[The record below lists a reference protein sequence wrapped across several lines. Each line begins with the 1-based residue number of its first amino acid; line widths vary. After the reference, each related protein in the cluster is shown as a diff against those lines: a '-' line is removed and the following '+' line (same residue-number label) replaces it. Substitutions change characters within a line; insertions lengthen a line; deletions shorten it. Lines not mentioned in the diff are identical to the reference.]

1 MFYVI
6 SNILKAANK
15 AKHTNSM
22 DITIKEM
29 RTRSELKKFTQF
41 GIELYKNNPYFCP
54 PIIIDEINTLSN
66 DTNPAFEVCESV
78 YYIAFQDK
86 KPVGR
91 IAGIINSA
99 ANNAWQVKKLRFGWF
114 DFINNLEVSKALLDA
129 VVEWGRKKGMT
140 QMNGPVGFT
149 DFDHQGLLLEGF
161 EHLSPMA
168 SLYNYPYYEQHYD
181 AYGLKKDADWIE
193 IRSGLIHEMPERVDR
208 LCKAVEQRYN
218 VKIEY
223 IHSKKELIKRFGY
236 TFFDVIDSAYSP
248 LYNYSPLTRS
258 QKHYYAKMFFPLLNY
273 DFISLITNDAGEL
286 VAVGVCMPNITPAL
300 RKTKGKLFPFG
311 WISILK
317 ALKAKQFDQ
326 LDFLLIAVRPDYQ
339 NKGINSLF
347 FKRLIPSFKQYGV
360 KYSESSA
367 ILETNNKSQAH
378 FDFFD
383 SKQHKRRRAYI
394 KDIAE

>member
-1 MFYVI
+1 
-6 SNILKAANK
+6 
-15 AKHTNSM
+15 
-22 DITIKEM
+22 
-29 RTRSELKKFTQF
+29 
-41 GIELYKNNPYFCP
+41 
-54 PIIIDEINTLSN
+54 
-66 DTNPAFEVCESV
+66 
-78 YYIAFQDK
+78 
-86 KPVGR
+86 
-91 IAGIINSA
+91 
-99 ANNAWQVKKLRFGWF
+99 
-114 DFINNLEVSKALLDA
+114 
-129 VVEWGRKKGMT
+129 
-140 QMNGPVGFT
+140 
-149 DFDHQGLLLEGF
+149 
-161 EHLSPMA
+161 
-168 SLYNYPYYEQHYD
+168 
-181 AYGLKKDADWIE
+181 
-193 IRSGLIHEMPERVDR
+193 
-208 LCKAVEQRYN
+208 
-218 VKIEY
+218 
-223 IHSKKELIKRFGY
+223 
-236 TFFDVIDSAYSP
+236 
-248 LYNYSPLTRS
+248 
-258 QKHYYAKMFFPLLNY
+258 MFFPLLNY

-300 RKTKGKLFPFG
+300 IKTKGKLFPFG